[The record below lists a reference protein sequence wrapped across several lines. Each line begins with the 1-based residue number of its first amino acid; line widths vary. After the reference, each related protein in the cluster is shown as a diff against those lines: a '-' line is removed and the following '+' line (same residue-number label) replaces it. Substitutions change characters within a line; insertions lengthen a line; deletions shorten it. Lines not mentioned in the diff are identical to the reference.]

1 MRVVSARLRLN
12 YRVERDSEHRAGRF
26 PMNIARLSHGP
37 AEWRA
42 GAFAI
47 LLLLIIP
54 AAGCAT
60 APSQDY
66 RFDVVQQPVKV
77 GRNSEIAVRL
87 VHLPSGEAVKDAII
101 SKGELE
107 MPMLQSG
114 YKINP
119 SGLSLSDA
127 HVEYLGSDGQGTY
140 RFRGDVSMAGTW
152 TLKIRARVP
161 GEAET
166 VRGAAMFR
174 AVS

>member
-1 MRVVSARLRLN
+1 MN
-12 YRVERDSEHRAGRF
+12 AGTF
-26 PMNIARLSHGP
+26 PINIAGLSHGP
-37 AEWRA
+37 AKWRA
-42 GAFAI
+42 GAFGI
-47 LLLLIIP
+47 LLLLIMP

-77 GRNSEIAVRL
+77 SRNSEIAVRL
-87 VHLPSGEAVKDAII
+87 VRLPSGEAVTDAIV

-114 YKINP
+114 YKINL

-127 HVEYLGSDGQGTY
+127 HVEYIGSDGQGTY
-140 RFRGDVSMAGTW
+140 QFRGDVSMAGTW